1 MSSSILCTKLRML
14 RIILTCPMKLI
25 QYICKFSN
33 VQHGLATVK
42 SAPHEIVIIIKK
54 MLNSIISSRDSSK

>member
-1 MSSSILCTKLRML
+1 
-14 RIILTCPMKLI
+14 MKLI

-54 MLNSIISSRDSSK
+54 NVKLNHKQSGLFKIIIRQQWQWGY